1 MRNPFRRK
9 KTDDEIFNELVKAVL
24 CRANLAHKNDLNLSY
39 SLSYSLANMQLEHGF
54 GEEPFLTMTIQ
65 AYVRT

>member
-39 SLSYSLANMQLEHGF
+39 SLANMQLEHGF
-54 GEEPFLTMTIQ
+54 GEGPFLTMTIQ